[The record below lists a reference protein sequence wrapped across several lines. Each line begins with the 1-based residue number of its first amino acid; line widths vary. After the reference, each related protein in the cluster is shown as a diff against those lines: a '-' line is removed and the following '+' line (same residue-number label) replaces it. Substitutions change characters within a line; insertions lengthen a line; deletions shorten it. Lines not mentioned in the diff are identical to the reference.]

1 MVTSKKSLLQ
11 ILLYYQLYYYQDLV
25 ERLGVNFF
33 HRRRLQQRIGATGN
47 GNTGNTT
54 TTTVLSI
61 SHPPSITF
69 LRLFYLVFL
78 VRCAAILF
86 LPVATSSQLKR
97 ILLLVE
103 HWRQNAVNCE
113 GTVFLWSV
121 LLTIFFWRV
130 LPSNLLHFK
139 WLALFR
145 MTDRPSDGHRYLHP
159 GEAGLSPVDFWKF
172 KRFRR
177 ALKLYYHSIFASVV
191 PMFSLAM
198 IVLVAKVGLFRSW
211 PRWAYLYSVF
221 YSVSVYICCSS
232 LYSLFLSFNLTAR
245 YIQIKQRSLAEGCA
259 RSLAHLVAHAL
270 LEEVREAQNVKTSV
284 ENANSKASRQ
294 VPLLYHLAAFQRRH
308 AHYVTLFAELADYN
322 RFWAGY
328 LSTVFLVYSTIV
340 AFALYIILYAE
351 IIWYLNVAYGFV
363 LLNHALNMTAIIA
376 ISGQVA
382 LQQQQWA
389 YRCASLTGRLTKTK
403 VGVLSTA
410 QVIRLQVIN
419 EAVGSLNSAGFVL
432 TNGMQISHQTF
443 QALIA
448 NISFYFFLT
457 LQNILY
463 GT

>member
-1 MVTSKKSLLQ
+1 MILKKSFLQ
-11 ILLYYQLYYYQDLV
+11 TSLYYQLYHYQDLV

-33 HRRRLQQRIGATGN
+33 HRRRLQQQISTGN
-47 GNTGNTT
+47 IAA
-54 TTTVLSI
+54 VLTSI

-270 LEEVREAQNVKTSV
+270 LDEVAVGGAQNVEATSV
-284 ENANSKASRQ
+284 ENDANSKAVRQ
-294 VPLLYHLAAFQRRH
+294 APLLYHLANYQRRH

-340 AFALYIILYAE
+340 AFALYIVLYAE

>member
-1 MVTSKKSLLQ
+1 MILKKSFLQ
-11 ILLYYQLYYYQDLV
+11 TSLYYQLYHYQDLV

-33 HRRRLQQRIGATGN
+33 HRRRLQQQISTGN
-47 GNTGNTT
+47 IAA
-54 TTTVLSI
+54 VLTSI

-113 GTVFLWSV
+113 GTFC
-121 LLTIFFWRV
+121 
-130 LPSNLLHFK
+130 PSNLLHFK

-270 LEEVREAQNVKTSV
+270 LEEVAVGGAQNV
-284 ENANSKASRQ
+284 ENDANSKASRQ

-448 NISFYFFLT
+448 NIGFYFFLT

-463 GT
+463 GSNNRFSELNNKVSNNKKFN